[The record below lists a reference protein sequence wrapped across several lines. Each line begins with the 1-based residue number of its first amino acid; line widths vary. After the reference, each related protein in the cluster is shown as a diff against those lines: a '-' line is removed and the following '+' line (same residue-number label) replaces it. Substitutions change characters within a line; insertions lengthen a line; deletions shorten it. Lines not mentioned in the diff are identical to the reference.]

1 MSGFDAEATARF
13 LIGQRAH
20 DAVLTERLPDGLRPS
35 TLAEAIAVQMATMSK
50 IGPIGGWKVGAAEP
64 GAEPTA
70 APLPASGVTDS
81 PVVVNVR
88 LRASECEISFRI
100 GRDLPPRDTSYTRDE
115 VLAAIESCQA
125 AIEVVEPRFVTH
137 EGLDSLTK
145 LADLGIH
152 GGLAV
157 GRPID
162 RWNPDMFATLS
173 VVMAV
178 DGVKRREL
186 VGSNP
191 GGSDLVGFLVW
202 LANSEAARAA
212 GGLKEG
218 QVVTTGSWT
227 GLTLS
232 PPGTHI
238 TARFAGFPL
247 VEVRFGP
254 YFG

>member
-1 MSGFDAEATARF
+1 MSGFDPKATARF
-13 LIGQRAH
+13 LIDQRAQ
-20 DAVLTERLPDGLRPS
+20 DATLTTQLPDALRPS
-35 TLAEAIAVQMATMSK
+35 TLAEAIAVQVVTMAE
-50 IGPIGGWKVGAAEP
+50 IGPVGGWKVGASEP

-70 APLPASGVTDS
+70 APLPASGVTGS
-81 PVVVNVR
+81 PVVVGAR
-88 LRASECEISFRI
+88 LRASECEICFRL
-100 GRDLPPRDTSYTRDE
+100 GRDLPPRDTPYDRNE
-115 VLAAIESCQA
+115 VLKAIESCQA
-125 AIEVVEPRFVTH
+125 AIEVVEPRFVSH
-137 EGLDSLTK
+137 EGLDGLTK

-157 GRPID
+157 GRPVEE
-162 RWNPDMFATLS
+162 WNPDIFATLP

-178 DGVKRREL
+178 DGVKRRKL

-191 GGSDLVGFLVW
+191 GGSDLVGFVTW
-202 LANSEAARAA
+202 LANSDVAWAF
-212 GGLKEG
+212 GGLKAG

-238 TARFAGFPL
+238 TARFQGFPA